1 MALPNLL
8 LKAQQYLQN
17 FNQQP
22 PLHTMTPAEVR
33 KLRATTKKV
42 NLPTNVN
49 LSTITDQWI
58 TVRDGEQ
65 IKIRLYTPIGEGP
78 FPVIIYYHG
87 GGWVLNSIETSD
99 ASCQML
105 ASMTN
110 SIVVSVDYRLAPEYK
125 FPIPMYDAY
134 DAFLWVTKNIQAIHG
149 IPEKI
154 SVMGDSAGANLATV
168 VTLQAKQANGPT
180 IASQI
185 LLYPVTELTYDSPS
199 YYEFAEGYG
208 LNKKDMEWFGN
219 YYLEEDSQKNNPY
232 VAPLKAKDVTGLPA
246 ALIIVAENDVLRDE
260 GIAYGDYLKSS
271 GVYVEQLMAKG
282 LIHSFFT
289 KNEIFQEEI
298 EKTIQTVHSFIN
310 QKCLVQK

>member
-1 MALPNLL
+1 MPNLL

>member
-1 MALPNLL
+1 MPNLL
-8 LKAQQYLQN
+8 LKAQQYLQT

-33 KLRATTKKV
+33 KLRATAKKV

-65 IKIRLYTPIGEGP
+65 IKIRLYRPIGEGP

-134 DAFLWVTKNIQAIHG
+134 DVFLWVTKNIQAIHG

-310 QKCLVQK
+310 QK

>member
-8 LKAQQYLQN
+8 LKAQQYLQT

-33 KLRATTKKV
+33 KLRATAKKV

-65 IKIRLYTPIGEGP
+65 IKIRLYRPIGEGP

-134 DAFLWVTKNIQAIHG
+134 DVFLWVTKNIQAIHG

-310 QKCLVQK
+310 QK